1 MTGCKVLKE
10 MTAAE
15 APTYETELERIEA
28 WRTEELE
35 RAGFAPKDAAKLG
48 SRLDVDL
55 HRAVQL
61 VENGCPPDLAVQIL
75 L

>member
-1 MTGCKVLKE
+1 

-28 WRTEELE
+28 WRAEELE
-35 RAGFAPKDAAKLG
+35 RAGFAPKDAARIAA
-48 SRLDVDL
+48 RLDVDL
-55 HRAVQL
+55 HRAVQM
-61 VENGCPPDLAVQIL
+61 VENGCSPELALQIL

>member
-1 MTGCKVLKE
+1 

-28 WRTEELE
+28 WRAEELE
-35 RAGFAPKDAAKLG
+35 RAGYASRDATRIAA
-48 SRLDVDL
+48 RLDVDL
-55 HRAVQL
+55 HRAIDL
-61 VENGCPPDLAVQIL
+61 LEKGCPPDLAVEIL

>member
-1 MTGCKVLKE
+1 

-15 APTYETELERIEA
+15 APTFETELERIEA
-28 WRTEELE
+28 WRAEELE
-35 RAGFAPKDAAKLG
+35 RAGFAPKDAARLA

-55 HRAVQL
+55 HRAVSL
-61 VENGCPPDLAVQIL
+61 LENGCSPELALQIL